1 MPTPTRPPTPRTPA
15 PPARSASSGD
25 AGAPAEPQPLTTKD
39 LLRIDALSAADIGQI
54 LDTAERC
61 RLEPR
66 AFSGALRGR
75 TVILIFEKPSLRT
88 RVSFEVGVERLG
100 GHALYYEHSQE
111 RIGSRE
117 AVKDYGRNLERWVSC
132 VVGRVYQQ
140 RVLEELAQSSSVP
153 VINALSNEHHPC
165 QALADLLTLRQR
177 FGSLAGLRVAFVGDG
192 NNVCVSLMQGVCAT
206 GGHMTVIGAE
216 GYQPD
221 RGVIEWCQSA
231 ARASGGSLRVTADLA
246 AVAGSDAVYTDA
258 WTSMHQSDGA
268 ARASAFARYQ
278 VNADV
283 MALAAGPTA
292 GRAGGR
298 RRGGGRAAERGE
310 RRGGQRGVDRA
321 AGPVFMHCLP
331 AHRGVEVTDGVIDS
345 PASLVYEQAENR
357 MHAQNAV
364 LLHTV
369 VARDL
374 WSIAERRARP

>member
-1 MPTPTRPPTPRTPA
+1 MPTPARRSSPA
-15 PPARSASSGD
+15 PSARR
-25 AGAPAEPQPLTTKD
+25 APAAGGPPGLAPLTTKD
-39 LLRIDALSAADIGQI
+39 LLRIDALSGADIAAV

-61 RLEPR
+61 RQEP
-66 AFSGALRGR
+66 GALAGSLGGR
-75 TVILIFEKPSLRT
+75 AVILVFEKPSLRT
-88 RVSFEVGVERLG
+88 RVSFEVGVSRLG
-100 GHALYYEHSQE
+100 GQALYYEHSQE

-140 RVLEELAQSSSVP
+140 RVLEELAQSCGVP

-177 FGSLAGLRVAFVGDG
+177 FGSLAGLRVAYIGDG

-221 RGVIEWCQSA
+221 RGVIEWCRRA
-231 ARASGGSLRVTADLA
+231 AEAAGGSLRVTSDPG

-283 MALAAGPTA
+283 MALAARP
-292 GRAGGR
+292 AGGR
-298 RRGGGRAAERGE
+298 GPGGRGQGGRGQGGRGGRGN
-310 RRGGQRGVDRA
+310 RGAVRA

-331 AHRGVEVTDGVIDS
+331 AHRGVEVTDEVIDS

-374 WSIAERRARP
+374 WSVAERRARP